1 MFLEFVSI
9 IVNCIL
15 FSSILLLYL
24 VSHASSRRV
33 GKVRRWHVALNIAA
47 VKDYG
52 IPLYPFLS
60 LRKLRSN
67 LC

>member
-1 MFLEFVSI
+1 MP
-9 IVNCIL
+9 CIF
-15 FSSILLLYL
+15 FSSILFFCVTASH
-24 VSHASSRRV
+24 VSLRSV
-33 GKVRRWHVALNIAA
+33 GKLRLRHVALNIAA